1 MTGVS
6 ALRKY
11 HFSPH
16 VTKKIFSVLVLAT
29 VNAALIFGRVDDY
42 LYIMQ
47 GLYGSL
53 FGIIA
58 GPIGIRLSYVNQI
71 HQMKRSWSAF
81 VILVCKRML
90 LFFFL
95 ETILVHFHN
104 DWCHH
109 RISDWLDVVCC
120 ICLYVIRSFIWDKRI
135 LYPLLHSIVWYWG
148 VLH

>member
-1 MTGVS
+1 MRQQKLLKALFKLRHLSWWMTGVS
-6 ALRKY
+6 ALL
-11 HFSPH
+11 
-16 VTKKIFSVLVLAT
+16 LVLAT

-81 VILVCKRML
+81 VILCIFTTIGAIIGFLIGWML
-90 LFFFL
+90 SVASAF
-95 ETILVHFHN
+95 T
-104 DWCHH
+104 
-109 RISDWLDVVCC
+109 
-120 ICLYVIRSFIWDKRI
+120 LYDRLYGTNGYYTLSFILSYDIGGCFIR
-135 LYPLLHSIVWYWG
+135 VQ
-148 VLH
+148 